1 MSTSP
6 KKLDKDDSNGGSSLI
21 VIDDDPLSNDLMH
34 LMNREKIPISLIRIK
49 EPIVVSVFKSAYSED
64 RKVFKDNNQQH
75 YNPHFQPE
83 DAFLVNSIFYDAPIS
98 NQLIGI
104 LDIFTTVSSRANYTC
119 EAEFNK
125 RVMEMFADLE
135 KQFAAE
141 ERAKALA
148 EGRVEFDTPAS
159 PNNKKKKEKVEYIEP
174 FELRILPIVHCS
186 LFKIGENNHVNVC
199 VSRGSS
205 AALWA
210 TTPNNSPSISP
221 TSSPA
226 RSPLHTRDGLRNTMD
241 SNVSPP
247 RSSEGCDRNK
257 TVSRGDGTRTSLSN
271 SISPPE
277 SRERGRMSPTVSR
290 DDKLRLSSGL
300 LDEFGFATQPFH
312 ARKIPPKDYNAKA
325 MKLTQVVLESRNVSS
340 RNMLKWT
347 TQIYSTLIALARNYI
362 TFNGEVTINDII
374 LIPDK
379 CVLQSL
385 RESQLKVT
393 GPHDVLDK
401 IDPNAPKKKL
411 NKAEKQRIL
420 KEKRKVKAYI
430 KAEEEEI
437 MKIKDSRY
445 DRDAWIDPDF
455 CLSKLGTIQKLK
467 QKSKFINVHDN
478 DDDNMNDFHGF
489 IDDDDD
495 STDDSTVESNSST
508 DNDNIDNDSIGQ
520 NSQSNTSL
528 QSLNTKYALAKAQKD
543 TSFKFPSKFT
553 LLKKYDNTHKV
564 ATCIVNHY
572 DTIPKVSI
580 QYNIF
585 FNGIIKDIRS
595 LGIILIQ

>member
-6 KKLDKDDSNGGSSLI
+6 KKLDKDCSSLI
-21 VIDDDPLSNDLMH
+21 VTDDDPLSNDLMH

-49 EPIVVSVFKSAYSED
+49 EPIIVSVFKSAYSED
-64 RKVFKDNNQQH
+64 RRVFKENNQQH

-83 DAFLVNSIFYDAPIS
+83 DAFLVNSMFYDAPIS

-186 LFKIGENNHVNVC
+186 LFKNGEKNHVNIC

-226 RSPLHTRDGLRNTMD
+226 RSPLHTRDGLRNNMD
-241 SNVSPP
+241 NNVSPP
-247 RSSEGCDRNK
+247 RSREGHDRNK
-257 TVSRGDGTRTSLSN
+257 TISRGDGTRTSLSN
-271 SISPPE
+271 SISPPG
-277 SRERGRMSPTVSR
+277 SRETGRMSPTISR
-290 DDKLRLSSGL
+290 DDKLRLSSNS

-312 ARKIPPKDYNAKA
+312 IRKIPPKDYNAKV
-325 MKLTQVVLESRNVSS
+325 MKLTQVVIESRNVSS
-340 RNMLKWT
+340 RNILKWT

-362 TFNGEVTINDII
+362 TFNGEITINDII

-393 GPHDVLDK
+393 GPHDIIEKNDL
-401 IDPNAPKKKL
+401 NTPKKKL
-411 NKAEKQRIL
+411 NKIEKQRIL

-437 MKIKDSRY
+437 IKIKDSRY

-455 CLSKLGTIQKLK
+455 CLSKLGIIQKIK
-467 QKSKFINVHDN
+467 QKSKFININN
-478 DDDNMNDFHGF
+478 DDSNNINDFHGF

-495 STDDSTVESNSST
+495 NNSTDDSTIESNNSS
-508 DNDNIDNDSIGQ
+508 NSIDNDSIDQ

-528 QSLNTKYALAKAQKD
+528 QSLNTKYALSKAQKD
-543 TSFKFPSKFT
+543 TSFKYPSKFT
-553 LLKKYDNTHKV
+553 LLNKYDNTHKV